1 MNCNEARRWLDAHLD
16 GELDL
21 ARDTEVAAHIA
32 GCTDCTERARGRAA
46 WNATVTQKL
55 PRFTPPPHLATRIR
69 AELRAAGSGAAANA
83 SAERAGEGSA
93 KEAGAGSREGAGG
106 WTIFA
111 RRAFGFQWWGGM
123 LAAAT
128 CALVIGFA
136 LGQRHDG
143 TRGMGGDG
151 LLASHTNALT
161 SGHLIDVVSS
171 DRHTVKPWLAEHV
184 DFSPP
189 VRDFVAEGFSLDGA
203 RVERIDGRTVAA
215 LVYHRAK
222 HIVTV
227 YVWPK
232 EDAGLPAKSE
242 TARGYN
248 MRAWQQ
254 GEFNYVAV
262 SDVAA
267 EELERLAGLVKGE
280 AGL

>member
-21 ARDTEVAAHIA
+21 ARDAEVAAHIA
-32 GCTDCTERARGRAA
+32 SCTDCTERARGRAA
-46 WNATVTQKL
+46 WNATMTQKL

-69 AELRAAGSGAAANA
+69 AELRAAGSGAAMEENGG
-83 SAERAGEGSA
+83 R
-93 KEAGAGSREGAGG
+93 EAAREGNWSGV
-106 WTIFA
+106 A

-143 TRGMGGDG
+143 ARGMGGDG
-151 LLASHTNALT
+151 LLASHTSALT

-171 DRHTVKPWLAEHV
+171 DRHTVKPWLAQHV

-189 VRDFVAEGFSLDGA
+189 VRDFAGEGFSLDGA
-203 RVERIDGRTVAA
+203 RVERIEGRTVAA

-227 YVWPK
+227 YVWPR
-232 EDAGLPAKSE
+232 EDAGLPAKTE